1 MKNQFRR
8 VQMENIMK
16 ALAMLLLLVSPFI
29 GYAQADDIYFVP
41 KKESGKKTLVVES
54 VSDKYGITSAAKI
67 SMRDVDEYNRRSGG
81 YTNDPEA
88 YIEENYSDEYYDD
101 EYQEYDYS
109 TRIVRFH
116 SPRRAFGSIYWDL
129 SYGCGI
135 NDWYVYDNGYS
146 IDIYPT
152 VNNPLY
158 FWGDFSFAWNSL
170 NYYNWRS
177 WYNYYG
183 WGYSPYWGWHYPGY
197 HHHYY
202 DHYWY
207 GHNWCGPHWNGHVH
221 ADRWYDGRRPNRRI
235 PVNGAVT
242 AKRDNIPS
250 NSSVRG
256 GNNRGTVAGK
266 GNNGGVDLRGVRK
279 DNGRGDASAVGQ
291 RNEGQSKNDRN
302 GVNLRGSNRNGNGQ
316 VREIRFGS
324 GNEGNRK
331 VGENGARRQQ
341 PARSMVNA
349 EGNKRNSSAAGSSNG
364 NVRQSRNDG
373 GSKRE
378 QSGTVNRRGSSSTG
392 SYNRQSSTNV
402 TRSRSGST
410 QSRSSSSYSSGSSSR
425 SRSNSSSYSSGS
437 SSRSRSNSSSYSS
450 GSSSRSNSSGFGGG
464 SSSRGSSGGG
474 SRGSGGGRGR

>member
-16 ALAMLLLLVSPFI
+16 ALAMLILLVSPFV

-54 VSDKYGITSAAKI
+54 VSDKYGITSAAKS

-116 SPRRAFGSIYWDL
+116 SPRRAFSSIYWDL

-158 FWGDFSFAWNSL
+158 LWGDFSFAWNSL

-177 WYNYYG
+177 WYNYYS

-266 GNNGGVDLRGVRK
+266 GNNRGVDLRGVRK
-279 DNGRGDASAVGQ
+279 DNGRGDASSVGQ
-291 RNEGQSKNDRN
+291 RNEGQGKNNRD

-324 GNEGNRK
+324 GNDSNRK

-349 EGNKRNSSAAGSSNG
+349 EGNKRNSSVSGNSNG
-364 NVRQSRNDG
+364 NVRQGRNDG
-373 GSKRE
+373 ASKRE
-378 QSGTVNRRGSSSTG
+378 QNGTVNRRGSSSTG

-402 TRSRSGST
+402 TRSRNGST
-410 QSRSSSSYSSGSSSR
+410 QSRSSSSYSNGSGSR
-425 SRSNSSSYSSGS
+425 SRSSSSYSSGS
-437 SSRSRSNSSSYSS
+437 
-450 GSSSRSNSSGFGGG
+450 GSRSNSSGFGGG

>member
-8 VQMENIMK
+8 VQMDSLMK
-16 ALAMLLLLVSPFI
+16 ALAMLLLLISPLA

-41 KKESGKKTLVVES
+41 KKESEKKTLVVES
-54 VSDKYGITSAAKI
+54 VSDKYGISSAAKS

-88 YIEENYSDEYYDD
+88 YVEENYSDEYYDD

-116 SPRRAFGSIYWDL
+116 SPRRAFSSIYWDL

-152 VNNPLY
+152 VNNPLF

-177 WYNYYG
+177 WYNYYS
-183 WGYSPYWGWHYPGY
+183 WGCTPYWGWH
-197 HHHYY
+197 H
-202 DHYWY
+202 
-207 GHNWCGPHWNGHVH
+207 GPHWDGHVH
-221 ADRWYDGRRPNRRI
+221 ADRWYDGRRPNRRV
-235 PVNGAVT
+235 PHNGAVT

-256 GNNRGTVAGK
+256 GNDRGAVAGK

-291 RNEGQSKNDRN
+291 RNDGQGKNNRD

-378 QSGTVNRRGSSSTG
+378 QSGTVNRRGSSSG

-410 QSRSSSSYSSGSSSR
+410 QSRSSSSYSSGSGSR
-425 SRSNSSSYSSGS
+425 SRN
-437 SSRSRSNSSSYSS
+437 NSSSYSS

>member
-8 VQMENIMK
+8 VQMESLMK
-16 ALAMLLLLVSPFI
+16 ALAMLLLLISPLA

-41 KKESGKKTLVVES
+41 KKESEKKTLVVES
-54 VSDKYGITSAAKI
+54 VSDKYGISSAAKS

-88 YIEENYSDEYYDD
+88 YVEENYSDEYYDD

-116 SPRRAFGSIYWDL
+116 SPRRAFSSIYWDL

-152 VNNPLY
+152 VNNPLF
-158 FWGDFSFAWNSL
+158 FWGDFSFAWISL

-177 WYNYYG
+177 LYNYYS
-183 WGYSPYWGWHYPGY
+183 WGCTPYWGWHHHGY

-207 GHNWCGPHWNGHVH
+207 GHNWYGPHWNGHVH
-221 ADRWYDGRRPNRRI
+221 ADRWYDGRRPNRRV
-235 PVNGAVT
+235 PHNGAVT

-256 GNNRGTVAGK
+256 GNDKGAVAGK

-291 RNEGQSKNDRN
+291 RNDGQGKNNRD

-378 QSGTVNRRGSSSTG
+378 QSGTVNRRGSSSG

-410 QSRSSSSYSSGSSSR
+410 QSRSSSSYSSGSGSR
-425 SRSNSSSYSSGS
+425 SSNNSSSYSSGS